1 MWGGDAAIKQV
12 FLPPIN
18 LLLIRC
24 RQFCPYTLIT
34 LPLYLDYLYPH
45 HTGGKKQHL
54 AKRNPQP
61 RWRCLTQS
69 ISSYCQSANKEV
81 QTTLSSHLKICPP
94 STTLTEHFNPGLFHN
109 RRQEGEM
116 RDTVPGG
123 GATLRPWL
131 LEGGLPCAV
140 TTHHLEPSPKA
151 PTTLPDKL
159 PDNRRP

>member
-12 FLPPIN
+12 FAPYFLPPIN
-18 LLLIRC
+18 LLLSAVANFALIPSSHG
-24 RQFCPYTLIT
+24 RQKATPC
-34 LPLYLDYLYPH
+34 
-45 HTGGKKQHL
+45 K
-54 AKRNPQP
+54 
-61 RWRCLTQS
+61 TQS
-69 ISSYCQSANKEV
+69 STKVEMFDQKHLILLSKFN
-81 QTTLSSHLKICPP
+81 LSSHMKICPP